1 MFDWILNTPFL
12 YINFGIFKEK
22 WSFSKFLNI
31 LYGRRK
37 RIADVGNYVSIRD
50 FFISFCFILLMRRF
64 LYSKCILVPMR
75 QWFMRFDLFWT
86 LLYCDHMHYTINI
99 WSKYEKISR
108 KLEFGTGCR
117 SPLSIPVINFSFLR
131 LKMDISWSG
140 DQSLLPILN
149 KFQKTFYRDVD
160 FQRTNNFM
168 KEVREVFNLSELK
181 F

>member
-1 MFDWILNTPFL
+1 MKLFPNFSIFYTAGERGSLMLVTMWVFETSLFHFALFCWWGASCTPNVF
-12 YINFGIFKEK
+12 
-22 WSFSKFLNI
+22 W
-31 LYGRRK
+31 
-37 RIADVGNYVSIRD
+37 
-50 FFISFCFILLMRRF
+50 C
-64 LYSKCILVPMR
+64 
-75 QWFMRFDLFWT
+75 QWENDLWG
-86 LLYCDHMHYTINI
+86 LICSELYCDHMHYTINI

-140 DQSLLPILN
+140 DQSLLSILN

-160 FQRTNNFM
+160 FQRTNDFM